1 MYVVGDQYEAFT
13 TGRTDAVTV
22 HQFWPSP
29 PDPKTTRLQQGLGI
43 ADWELD
49 TIRAYLLDGGSPCA
63 HHFTRERADRAK
75 THRDDGFN
83 ILISPPR
90 ENGAGPGSEFL
101 FDLVLDETE
110 DRLADHVTGRHVS
123 GMVLLEAGRQAAA
136 YALETVH
143 ADKSASF
150 AATWAGAEVGF
161 SSFAF
166 PLPTKINA
174 LVITYPH
181 GPNKIETAVDV
192 TVSQLGREVARFVY
206 EIPLLR
212 RTVLARLE
220 AGCAR
225 KAVP

>member
-1 MYVVGDQYEAFT
+1 MYVVGDQYAAFT
-13 TGRTDAVTV
+13 AGRADAVTV
-22 HQFWPSP
+22 HQFWSSP

-43 ADWELD
+43 TDWELD
-49 TIRAYLLDGGSPCA
+49 TIRDYLLAGGSRWA
-63 HHFTRERADRAK
+63 HHFVRERADRAK
-75 THRDDGFN
+75 THRADDFN

-90 ENGAGPGSEFL
+90 ANSNEFL

-150 AATWAGAEVGF
+150 AATWASAKVGF

-166 PLPTKINA
+166 PLPTKIHA
-174 LVITYPH
+174 LVTTYPH
-181 GPNKIETAVDV
+181 GPNKVETVVDV
-192 TVSQLGREVARFVY
+192 RVTQLNRDVAQFY
-206 EIPLLR
+206 YSIPLLR